1 MKNHS
6 LALAL
11 LLPLTLGTLSAQSTT
26 DPTLAVTAGYATYYN
41 GTTPYTMPQGLTGI
55 IVTGNEGTT
64 LTLTDQYQS
73 GDYVPAGTPLL
84 LKGAEGSYTL
94 ANPFTETT
102 TVEVKQSTGSF
113 TPASGTYHAT
123 WTATNEPQVTISTGA
138 NNMKFDAQGNIE
150 AYSGSAKSSVYT
162 ISAPAGYYLV
172 NSTLTAKT
180 AVSGMTVTLTTGDK
194 TYAVSNDAQTINLGA
209 TNTFT
214 LSGENKGVTLSDF
227 TLTLAKLTTTVSVN
241 KNTGSFAG
249 DGTYHRTWT
258 ATNDPKITVAHSG
271 RNNMTYDTTDGNIVA
286 YSGNPADGSYRITAP
301 PGYTVTGFSFAAKN
315 KQSGQSVTVTV
326 NDTAYTMTDEAQTIT
341 GTNSFTVT
349 GANTGAVLSAFTVT
363 VTKTAPTAATGNLL
377 KGTDEAALTTA
388 TGDNNF
394 YKLSLDDE
402 TKSKVGFYW
411 GATDGGAF
419 QNGAHRAYLALPKS
433 SSARIKGFA
442 LEGSVTGIAG
452 ITTTETANKAVYTLD
467 GRRVSNGTQ
476 LPAGLYIVG
485 GKKVIIK

>member
-1 MKNHS
+1 MKKHS

-11 LLPLTLGTLSAQSTT
+11 LLPLTVGTLSAQSTT
-26 DPTLAVTAGYATYYN
+26 APTLDVTAAGYATYYN

-55 IVTGNEGTT
+55 IVTGNEGST

-102 TVEVKQSTGSF
+102 TVTVNQANGSF
-113 TPASGTYHAT
+113 SGQGNYHAT
-123 WTATNEPQVTISTGA
+123 WTATNEPQVTLTAAA

-150 AYSGSAKSSVYT
+150 AYSGLTQSSLYT
-162 ISAPAGYYLV
+162 ITAPAGYYLV
-172 NSTLTAKT
+172 NSTLTVKT
-180 AVSGMTVTLTTGDK
+180 AVSGKTATLTSGDK
-194 TYAVSNDAQTINLGA
+194 TYTVSNDAQTINLGA

-227 TLTLAKLTTTVSVN
+227 TLTLAKLTTTVSVSSS
-241 KNTGSFAG
+241 TGSFAG
-249 DGTYHRTWT
+249 TGNYHRTWT
-258 ATNDPKITVAHSG
+258 ATNDPQITVAHSG
-271 RNNMTYDTTDGNIVA
+271 RNNMTFDNEGNIVA
-286 YSGNPADGSYRITAP
+286 YSGNPADGSYSITAP
-301 PGYTVTGFSFAAKN
+301 TGYTVTGFSFAAKN
-315 KQSGQSVTVTV
+315 NVSGKNVTVTV
-326 NDTAYTMTDEAQTIT
+326 NGTAYTMADTLKTIT

-349 GANTGAVLSAFTVT
+349 GDNTGAVLSQFTVT

-377 KGTDEAALTTA
+377 KGTDVEATTTA

-394 YKLSLDDE
+394 YKLALDDE

-411 GATDGGAF
+411 GEANGGAF

-442 LEGSVTGIAG
+442 LEGSVTGITG

-467 GRRVSNGTQ
+467 GRRVSNGTK